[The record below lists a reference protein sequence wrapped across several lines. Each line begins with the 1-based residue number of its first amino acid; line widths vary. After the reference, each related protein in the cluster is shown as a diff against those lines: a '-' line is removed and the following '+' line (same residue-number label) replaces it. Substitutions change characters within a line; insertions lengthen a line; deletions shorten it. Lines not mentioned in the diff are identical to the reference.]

1 MLSTKFRDGKCTE
14 NKKKRTEIREIG
26 VYGYTHYVP
35 TKSGFLRLVERSC
48 GHKFVEKVV
57 DLLEEDFVEDCEGR
71 FGGKR
76 RAIEAEGQE
85 ACAKAEE
92 VRASKRKQ
100 RSPQNKKNYNED
112 TKFW

>member
-14 NKKKRTEIREIG
+14 NKEKRTEIREIG

-48 GHKFVEKVV
+48 GHKIVEKVV
-57 DLLEEDFVEDCEGR
+57 NLLGEEFVEDCEGR

-76 RAIEAEGQE
+76 RAIEVGGQE
-85 ACAKAEE
+85 TCAKG
-92 VRASKRKQ
+92 
-100 RSPQNKKNYNED
+100 
-112 TKFW
+112 